1 MKKLI
6 FGAFML
12 LSISTFAQS
21 TSVPAIDTITDA
33 ETVTLAQP
41 NASYFKASDGVFSVG
56 VVITKISGTTAGSAV
71 IEASIDGTNYKGL
84 YGTAA
89 DTFTVANTAG
99 AQVHNWF
106 VSGVKPS
113 KIRVRFI
120 GSGTQSTQIK
130 GYLIKN

>member
-6 FGAFML
+6 LGAFML
-12 LSISTFAQS
+12 FSISTYAQS

-33 ETVTLAQP
+33 ETVTIAQP
-41 NASYFKASDGVFSVG
+41 NASYFKASDGIFSVG

-89 DTFTVANTAG
+89 DTFAVANTSG
-99 AQVHNWF
+99 AQVKNWF
-106 VSGVKPS
+106 ISGVKPA

-130 GYLIKN
+130 GFFIKN